1 MTNRSGCI
9 EKIPYNLRLARRL
22 RHIIHVRLRRASDM
36 ESASIYDNG
45 SCHKDAK
52 TSLVTYSLSERSHI
66 ILYDVR
72 DTSGIYSAVSFL
84 KAGTLPCRIPFNK
97 TLSSII
103 FMIDFTGRK
112 TNRHKPFLTQSIDAQ
127 HVIKFGTADVQITA
141 KPEKN
146 HQE

>member
-9 EKIPYNLRLARRL
+9 EKIPFNLRLAKRL
-22 RHIIHVRLRRASDM
+22 RHIMQVFFRSALDK

-45 SCHKDAK
+45 SCHKDTK
-52 TSLVTYSLSERSHI
+52 TSLVTYSLSDRSHI

-72 DTSGIYSAVSFL
+72 DTSGIYKAVSFL

-103 FMIDFTGRK
+103 FIIDLSDRQTKRVPRVYK
-112 TNRHKPFLTQSIDAQ
+112 SVK
-127 HVIKFGTADVQITA
+127 
-141 KPEKN
+141 
-146 HQE
+146 